1 MSQNYLIE
9 NILPENE
16 LHILA
21 GPSGAGKTRLLF
33 QSLREWQQEGTFLG
47 FKCAPF
53 PETLYLACDRS
64 QDSVEET
71 MKSFPGLRLNWHSVR
86 GVSTILET
94 TLAKFPKVK
103 LIIIDG
109 IATLVPDGKINDYN
123 IVSKF
128 ACQLGHL
135 CTTQKLTMFGIGH
148 SNKTKEG
155 ERYPDPRQRI
165 LGSVA
170 WAAYVETVFNLEAIA
185 PDSTATNKTRRLFIG
200 PRNHAEHEIRLE
212 MENGLFVPAFNPVIE
227 EAPKFSKSESVVYGI
242 IGTLGTAQRQ
252 EIVVEAGKL
261 NLSPRTVDR
270 CLQSLTQ
277 MRVIRSERYGQFS
290 VDKEVTLPHQ
300 IATT

>member
-1 MSQNYLIE
+1 MSQSYLIE

-33 QSLREWQQEGTFLG
+33 QALREWQQEGTFLG
-47 FKCAPF
+47 FKCAQF

-64 QDSVEET
+64 QDSIEET
-71 MKSFPGLRLNWHSVR
+71 LKSFPGLRLNWHSVR
-86 GVSTILET
+86 GVSSVIET
-94 TLAKFPKVK
+94 TLVKFPKATF
-103 LIIIDG
+103 IIIDG
-109 IATLVPDGKINDYN
+109 IATLVPDGKINDYYT
-123 IVSKF
+123 VSKF
-128 ACQLGHL
+128 ACHLGHL
-135 CTTQKLTMFGIGH
+135 CTTKQLTMLGLGH

-170 WAAYVETVFNLEAIA
+170 WAAYTETIFNLEPLA
-185 PDSTATNKTRRLFIG
+185 PDNTATVKTRRLFIG

-212 MENGLFVPAFNPVIE
+212 MQNGLFVPAFNPIIE

-252 EIVVEAGKL
+252 QIVAEAVKL
-261 NLSPRTVDR
+261 GLSVRTIDR
-270 CLQSLTQ
+270 CIQSLVK
-277 MRVIRSERYGQFS
+277 MRVIRSENYGHFS
-290 VDKEVTLPHQ
+290 VDKTELCHED
-300 IATT
+300 